1 METTVDSAN
10 PKRIWWITLL
20 KGVLLLALGIWMFKM
35 PRESFEAM
43 AFIIGLVVVLAGVA
57 EALASYFLRKTQ
69 GEWGYNVFGGA
80 MDIIVGIFLM
90 TNPIAIFTLITFFIS
105 FLLIL
110 LGIMVIRRAILM
122 KQLGQGT
129 WVRNLIFGI
138 LILAVA
144 IAIIW
149 HPQILGLTMVFWL
162 AISFISLGVF
172 RIMLAFNANSLLK
185 GRQS

>member
-1 METTVDSAN
+1 METTINSVS

-20 KGVLLLALGIWMFKM
+20 KGVLLLALGIWMLKM

-43 AFIIGLVVVLAGVA
+43 AFIIGLVVVLGGVT

-90 TNPIAIFTLITFFIS
+90 TNPIAIFKLITFFIS
-105 FLLIL
+105 FWLIL
-110 LGIMVIRRAILM
+110 LGILVIRRSILM
-122 KQLGQGT
+122 KQLGQGI

-138 LILAVA
+138 LIIAVA
-144 IAIIW
+144 VVIIW

-162 AISFISLGVF
+162 ALSFISIGVF
-172 RIMLAFNANSLLK
+172 RIILAFNGTSLLK
-185 GRQS
+185 SQQS